1 LLQTS
6 NVGGYWRSL
15 LRHKLLHPRL
25 LERLRLSLLALLTLL
40 TLLPWSPCPSLT
52 SLTLLPSPHR
62 RQQRLGITRPSLRLQ
77 RLHRR
82 IHLLRRPLLSPL
94 SRRLCGLRELL
105 QHRKLSGVDSTR

>member
-1 LLQTS
+1 L
-6 NVGGYWRSL
+6 SL
-15 LRHKLLHPRL
+15 LSL
-25 LERLRLSLLALLTLL
+25 LSLLALLTLL